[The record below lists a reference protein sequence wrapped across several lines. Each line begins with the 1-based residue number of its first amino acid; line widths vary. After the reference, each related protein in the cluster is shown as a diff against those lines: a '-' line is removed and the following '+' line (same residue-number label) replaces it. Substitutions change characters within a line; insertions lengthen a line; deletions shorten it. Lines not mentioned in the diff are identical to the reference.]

1 MHLHIYKADRPV
13 STNSPTDRLGESD
26 DWTLHEHTRL
36 STEHYN
42 IQGEC
47 VYVLYIV
54 YTNNEN
60 PFSVVPSS
68 DISNHPQNT
77 VLFPETEVNALCK
90 SCQVGRQVGLHL
102 GHHTAVERE
111 D

>member
-1 MHLHIYKADRPV
+1 M
-13 STNSPTDRLGESD
+13 
-26 DWTLHEHTRL
+26 
-36 STEHYN
+36 
-42 IQGEC
+42 
-47 VYVLYIV
+47 YVLYIV

-111 D
+111 DEAVSWEGGREGQQEDRDLRAAPPTE